1 MGRRGIYATANSTL
15 GFGGMNTFMNN
26 TANVSGGGIWMD
38 SSSLNMDN
46 YNQFI
51 DYTAQYEG
59 GARYSYAATLN

>member
-1 MGRRGIYATANSTL
+1 
-15 GFGGMNTFMNN
+15 MNTFMNN

-59 GARYSYAATLN
+59 GARYSHAATLN